1 GWLHSGDVGIFD
13 EEGYLYITG
22 RLKDMIIRGG
32 ENIYPREIEEFLLTN
47 KNKVLDAAVVGIPD
61 EKYGEVV
68 GAFVIPREGVSLSE
82 NELREYCKDRI
93 AFYKTPKYFF
103 IVNEFPLTASGK
115 IQKFKLREQA
125 KKLVG
130 IK

>member
-1 GWLHSGDVGIFD
+1 MEKKDRKIGRRGRIRLIYAVALI
-13 EEGYLYITG
+13 LYAA
-22 RLKDMIIRGG
+22 
-32 ENIYPREIEEFLLTN
+32 FVLL
-47 KNKVLDAAVVGIPD
+47 D
-61 EKYGEVV
+61 
-68 GAFVIPREGVSLSE
+68 AFVIPREGVSLSE